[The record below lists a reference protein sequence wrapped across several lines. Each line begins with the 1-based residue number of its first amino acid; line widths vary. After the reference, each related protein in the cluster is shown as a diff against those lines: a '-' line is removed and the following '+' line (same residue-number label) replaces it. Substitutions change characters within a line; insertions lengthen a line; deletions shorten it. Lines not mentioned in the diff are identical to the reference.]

1 MFSFLSLGF
10 SSTFKMICYQI
21 DNNYSKI
28 QHNCGSR
35 ISSQKIFVWKQSS
48 PDILDVPTFDKLVFK
63 HYPKTS
69 PDNCLRD
76 QRAFPTILQQRQ
88 MNAERNITKFYY
100 SCPHASQFVPTSWLC
115 KQWMMPVT
123 ALDYTSILI
132 THRRKIDI
140 SRNTLA
146 EIAKVI
152 LNLKPLMTHW
162 KERNEVTITT
172 WYKRVRKG
180 LTYTHLTTPDAN
192 DSLKTLWSTNI
203 PSKIII
209 QFGWIRKSRKWVI
222 VINLQNKE

>member
-1 MFSFLSLGF
+1 MCQHLTSLC
-10 SSTFKMICYQI
+10 S
-21 DNNYSKI
+21 
-28 QHNCGSR
+28 
-35 ISSQKIFVWKQSS
+35 
-48 PDILDVPTFDKLVFK
+48 
-63 HYPKTS
+63 
-69 PDNCLRD
+69 
-76 QRAFPTILQQRQ
+76 
-88 MNAERNITKFYY
+88 NITLKHHQTTALETREFYY
-100 SCPHASQFVPTSWLC
+100 SCPHASLC
-115 KQWMMPVT
+115 TNKLIMQAMNDPVT
-123 ALDYTSILI
+123 ALDHTSILI

-180 LTYTHLTTPDAN
+180 LTYTYLTTPDAH

-209 QFGWIRKSRKWVI
+209 QFGWIGESRKWVI
-222 VINLQNKE
+222 VVNLQNKG